1 MREVAHLNLVC
12 VQCVESAVQH
22 LDTDLHVSKVS
33 GQLCCNGR
41 PADASQTQ
49 KV

>member
-1 MREVAHLNLVC
+1 MREAAHLNLVC

-22 LDTDLHVSKVS
+22 LDTDLHVSILS

-41 PADASQTQ
+41 PADASQTR
-49 KV
+49 KL